1 MNLSKSQNT
10 GLELVSKNRIFTIL
24 NLTTSV
30 NLYYSKLDA
39 SVYQNPYNLSLTT
52 TIPGQNNFSWSANML
67 ANFLL
72 SKTLSGQ
79 ITGEYE
85 SPELVAQGTE
95 AARYSIDL
103 GMRKTFMDRKLSV
116 SLMARDIL
124 NSNKHSSTT
133 SGAGFSQT
141 SETFFHGRMVGVT
154 FSYNFGN
161 MKPKA
166 ADMKKK
172 QSSQDMNMEGGG
184 E

>member
-1 MNLSKSQNT
+1 
-10 GLELVSKNRIFTIL
+10 
-24 NLTTSV
+24 
-30 NLYYSKLDA
+30 
-39 SVYQNPYNLSLTT
+39 
-52 TIPGQNNFSWSANML
+52 ML

-103 GMRKTFMDRKLSV
+103 GLRKTFMDRKLSV